1 VSGPSRLARSL
12 GHRVALAIPVVLGI
26 VVLNFFLIHLAPG
39 DAASVLAGESGAATP
54 EYMEQLRHK
63 FGLDRPLPTQFGAYL
78 LSILHLDL
86 GYSFRNDSPVSS
98 LILDRLWPT
107 ALLML
112 TAFIAALVAGTLL
125 GLVAA
130 TGRNSWRDAAISL
143 VSLVAYATP
152 GFWLGLMMIVVF
164 AIRLGWLPTSGFDT
178 VGADNEGWD
187 EVWDVARHL
196 VMPAAA
202 LSLFYLAVYA
212 RVMRASVLEQVGQ
225 DYVTTARAK
234 GQTEARVMTG
244 HVLRNALLPVVTM
257 AGVQAGNLIGG
268 SIVVETVFGW
278 PGIGTLAFNALQS
291 RDLNLLLGIFFVSAC
306 LVVVINLAVD
316 LVTVCLDPRIE
327 L

>member
-1 VSGPSRLARSL
+1 MRLARFL
-12 GHRVALAIPVVLGI
+12 GYRLLLAIPVVLGI

-39 DAASVLAGESGAATP
+39 DAASVLAGESGAASP

-63 FGLDRPLPTQFGAYL
+63 FGLDQPLATQFGVYL
-78 LSILHLDL
+78 LNMLHLDL
-86 GYSFRNDSPVSS
+86 GYSFRNDSPVGS
-98 LILDRLWPT
+98 LIVDRLWPT
-107 ALLML
+107 GLLML
-112 TAFIAALVAGTLL
+112 TAFAAALLIGTLL

-130 TGRNSWRDAAISL
+130 TGRNAWRDAVISL

-164 AIRLGWLPTSGFDT
+164 AIRLGWLPTSGYDT

-187 EVWDVARHL
+187 EVWDVGRHL
-196 VMPAAA
+196 VMPAVA
-202 LSLFYLAVYA
+202 LALFYLAVYA
-212 RVMRASVLEQVGQ
+212 RVMRASVLEQVGM

-278 PGIGTLAFNALQS
+278 PGVGTLAFNALQS
-291 RDLNLLLGIFFVSAC
+291 RDLNLLLGIFFISAC

-316 LVTVCLDPRIE
+316 LVYVCLDPRME

>member
-1 VSGPSRLARSL
+1 MRLVRYL
-12 GHRVALAIPVVLGI
+12 GVRLLLAIPVLLGI

-39 DAASVLAGESGAATP
+39 DAASVLAGESGAAST

-63 FGLDRPLPTQFGAYL
+63 FGLDQPLGTQFVVYL
-78 LSILHLDL
+78 TSMLHLDL
-86 GYSFRNDSPVSS
+86 GYSFRNDSPVAA

-107 ALLML
+107 GLLML
-112 TAFIAALVAGTLL
+112 TAFGAALVVGTLL

-130 TGRNSWRDAAISL
+130 TGRNSWRDTAISL
-143 VSLVAYATP
+143 LSLVAYATP

-164 AIRLGWLPTSGFDT
+164 AIHLGWLPTSGFDT

-187 EVWDVARHL
+187 EAWDVARHL
-196 VMPAAA
+196 VMPALA

-212 RVMRASVLEQVGQ
+212 RVMRASVLEQVGM

-234 GQTEARVMTG
+234 GQTEARIMTG

-306 LVVVINLAVD
+306 LVVLVNLVVD
-316 LVTVCLDPRIE
+316 LVYVVLDPRMEI
-327 L
+327 

>member
-1 VSGPSRLARSL
+1 MRLARFL
-12 GHRVALAIPVVLGI
+12 GYRLLLAIPVVLGI

-39 DAASVLAGESGAATP
+39 DAASVLAGESGAASP

-63 FGLDRPLPTQFGAYL
+63 FGLDRPLATQFGVYL
-78 LSILHLDL
+78 LNMLHLAL
-86 GYSFRNDSPVSS
+86 GYSFRNDSPVGS
-98 LILDRLWPT
+98 LIVDRLWPT
-107 ALLML
+107 GLLML
-112 TAFIAALVAGTLL
+112 TAFAAALLIGTLL

-130 TGRNSWRDAAISL
+130 TGRNSWRDAVISL

-164 AIRLGWLPTSGFDT
+164 AIRLGWLPTSGYDT

-187 EVWDVARHL
+187 EVWDVGRHL
-196 VMPAAA
+196 VMPAVA
-202 LSLFYLAVYA
+202 LALFYLAVYA
-212 RVMRASVLEQVGQ
+212 RVMRASVLEQIGM

-234 GQTEARVMTG
+234 GQTEARVMVG

-278 PGIGTLAFNALQS
+278 PGVGTLAFNALQS

-316 LVTVCLDPRIE
+316 LVYVCLDPRME

>member
-1 VSGPSRLARSL
+1 VRLARFL
-12 GHRVALAIPVVLGI
+12 GYRLLLAIPVVLGI

-39 DAASVLAGESGAATP
+39 DAASVLAGESGAASP

-63 FGLDRPLPTQFGAYL
+63 FGLDQPLATQFGVYL
-78 LSILHLDL
+78 LNMLHLDL
-86 GYSFRNDSPVSS
+86 GYSFRNDSPVGS
-98 LILDRLWPT
+98 LIVDRLWPT
-107 ALLML
+107 GLLML
-112 TAFIAALVAGTLL
+112 TAFAAALLIGTLL

-130 TGRNSWRDAAISL
+130 TGRNSWRDAVISL
-143 VSLVAYATP
+143 VSLIAYATP

-164 AIRLGWLPTSGFDT
+164 AIRLGWLPTSGYDT

-187 EVWDVARHL
+187 EVWDVGRHL
-196 VMPAAA
+196 VMPAVA
-202 LSLFYLAVYA
+202 LALFYLAVYA
-212 RVMRASVLEQVGQ
+212 RVMRASVLEQVGM

-234 GQTEARVMTG
+234 GQTEARVMAG

-278 PGIGTLAFNALQS
+278 PGVGTLAFNALQS

-316 LVTVCLDPRIE
+316 LVYVCLDPRLE

>member
-1 VSGPSRLARSL
+1 MPLLKYVAWRLL
-12 GHRVALAIPVVLGI
+12 LAVPVVLGI

-54 EYMEQLRHK
+54 EYMAVLRHK
-63 FGLDRPLPTQFGAYL
+63 FGLDQPLSTQFGVYL
-78 LSILHLDL
+78 LQMAQLDL
-86 GYSFRNDSPVSS
+86 GYSFRNDSSVGE
-98 LILDRLWPT
+98 LIAGRLWPT
-107 ALLML
+107 GLLML
-112 TAFIAALVAGTLL
+112 TAFGIALVFGTLL

-130 TGRNSWRDAAISL
+130 TGRNGVRDGVISL

-164 AIRLGWLPTSGFDT
+164 SIRLEWLPTSGFDT
-178 VGADNEGWD
+178 VGAYNEGWD
-187 EVWDVARHL
+187 EVVDVARHL
-196 VMPAAA
+196 IMPAVA
-202 LSLFYLAVYA
+202 LALFYLAVYA
-212 RVMRASVLEQVGQ
+212 RVMRASVLEQVNA

-234 GQTEARVMTG
+234 GQTERRVMLG

-306 LVVVINLAVD
+306 LVIVVNLVVD
-316 LVTVCLDPRIE
+316 LVYVSLDPRIE
-327 L
+327 I

>member
-1 VSGPSRLARSL
+1 MRLVRFL
-12 GHRVALAIPVVLGI
+12 GHRFLLAIPVILGI

-39 DAASVLAGESGAATP
+39 DAASVLAGESGAASP
-54 EYMEQLRHK
+54 EYMEQLRRK
-63 FGLDRPLPTQFGAYL
+63 FGLDQPMATQFGVYL
-78 LSILHLDL
+78 LNMLHLDL
-86 GYSFRNDSPVSS
+86 GYSFRNDSPVAS

-107 ALLML
+107 SLLML
-112 TAFIAALVAGTLL
+112 TAFGTALVIGTLL

-130 TGRNSWRDAAISL
+130 TGRNSWRDAVISL

-152 GFWLGLMMIVVF
+152 GFWLGLMMIVIF

-187 EVWDVARHL
+187 EVWDVGRHL
-196 VMPAAA
+196 VMPAVA

-212 RVMRASVLEQVGQ
+212 RVMRASVLEQVGM

-257 AGVQAGNLIGG
+257 AGVQAGNLVGG

-278 PGIGTLAFNALQS
+278 PGVGTLAFNALQS

-316 LVTVCLDPRIE
+316 LVYVCLDPRME

>member
-1 VSGPSRLARSL
+1 MRLARFL
-12 GHRVALAIPVVLGI
+12 GYRLLLAIPVVLGI

-39 DAASVLAGESGAATP
+39 DAASVLAGESGAASP
-54 EYMEQLRHK
+54 EYMDQLRHK
-63 FGLDRPLPTQFGAYL
+63 FGLDQPLLAQFGVYL
-78 LSILHLDL
+78 LNMAHLDL
-86 GYSFRNDSPVSS
+86 GYSFRNDSPVAS
-98 LILDRLWPT
+98 LIVDRLWPT
-107 ALLML
+107 GLLML
-112 TAFIAALVAGTLL
+112 TAFAAALAIGTLL

-130 TGRNSWRDAAISL
+130 TGRNSWRDGIISL
-143 VSLVAYATP
+143 LSLVAYATP

-164 AIRLGWLPTSGFDT
+164 AIRLGWLPTSGYDT
-178 VGADNEGWD
+178 VGADNAGWD
-187 EVWDVARHL
+187 EVWDVGRHL
-196 VMPAAA
+196 VMPAVA
-202 LSLFYLAVYA
+202 LALFYLAVYA
-212 RVMRASVLEQVGQ
+212 RVMRASVLDQIGM

-306 LVVVINLAVD
+306 LVVVINLVVD
-316 LVTVCLDPRIE
+316 LVYVGLDPRME

>member
-1 VSGPSRLARSL
+1 MRLARYL
-12 GHRVALAIPVVLGI
+12 GHRILLAIPVVLGI

-39 DAASVLAGESGAATP
+39 DAASVLAGESGAASP
-54 EYMEQLRHK
+54 EYLEQLRQK
-63 FGLDRPLPTQFGAYL
+63 FGLDQPLGTQFLVYL
-78 LSILHLDL
+78 TNMLHLNL
-86 GYSFRNDSPVSS
+86 GYSFRNDSPVTD
-98 LILDRLWPT
+98 LIFDRLWPT
-107 ALLML
+107 GLLML
-112 TAFIAALVAGTLL
+112 TAFGAALVAGTLL
-125 GLVAA
+125 GLIAA
-130 TGRNSWRDAAISL
+130 TRRNSWRDSVISL

-164 AIRLGWLPTSGFDT
+164 AIHLGWLPTSGFDT
-178 VGADNEGWD
+178 VGADTEGWD
-187 EVWDVARHL
+187 QVWDVARHL
-196 VMPAAA
+196 VMPAIA

-212 RVMRASVLEQVGQ
+212 RVMRASVLEQVGM

-234 GQTEARVMTG
+234 GQTETRIMTG

-306 LVVVINLAVD
+306 LVVLVNLAVD
-316 LVTVCLDPRIE
+316 LIYTALDPRME

>member
-1 VSGPSRLARSL
+1 VRLARFL
-12 GHRVALAIPVVLGI
+12 GYRLLLAIPVVLGI

-39 DAASVLAGESGAATP
+39 DAASVLAGESGAASP

-63 FGLDRPLPTQFGAYL
+63 FGLDRPLATQFGVYL
-78 LSILHLDL
+78 LNMLHLDL
-86 GYSFRNDSPVSS
+86 GYSFRNDSPVGS
-98 LILDRLWPT
+98 LIVDRLWPT
-107 ALLML
+107 GLLML
-112 TAFIAALVAGTLL
+112 TAFAAALLIGTLL

-130 TGRNSWRDAAISL
+130 TGRNSWRDAVISL

-164 AIRLGWLPTSGFDT
+164 AIRLGWLPTSGYDT

-187 EVWDVARHL
+187 EVWDVGRHL
-196 VMPAAA
+196 VMPAVA
-202 LSLFYLAVYA
+202 LALFYLAVYA
-212 RVMRASVLEQVGQ
+212 RVMRASVLEQIGM

-234 GQTEARVMTG
+234 GQTEARVMVG

-278 PGIGTLAFNALQS
+278 PGVVTLAFNALQS

-316 LVTVCLDPRIE
+316 LVYVCLDPRME

>member
-1 VSGPSRLARSL
+1 MRLARFL
-12 GHRVALAIPVVLGI
+12 GYRLLLAIPVVLGI

-39 DAASVLAGESGAATP
+39 DAASVLAGESGAASP

-63 FGLDRPLPTQFGAYL
+63 FGLDRPLATQFGVYL
-78 LSILHLDL
+78 LNMLHLDL
-86 GYSFRNDSPVSS
+86 GYSFRNDSPVGS
-98 LILDRLWPT
+98 LIVDRLWPT
-107 ALLML
+107 GLLML
-112 TAFIAALVAGTLL
+112 TAFAAALLIGTLL

-130 TGRNSWRDAAISL
+130 TGRNSWRDAVISL

-164 AIRLGWLPTSGFDT
+164 AIRLGWLPTSGYDT

-187 EVWDVARHL
+187 EVWDVGRHL
-196 VMPAAA
+196 VMPAVA
-202 LSLFYLAVYA
+202 LALFYLAVYA
-212 RVMRASVLEQVGQ
+212 RVMRASVLEQIGM

-234 GQTEARVMTG
+234 GQTEARVMVG

-278 PGIGTLAFNALQS
+278 PGVGTLAFNALQS

-316 LVTVCLDPRIE
+316 LVYVCLDPRME

>member
-1 VSGPSRLARSL
+1 M
-12 GHRVALAIPVVLGI
+12 ILGI

-39 DAASVLAGESGAATP
+39 DAASVLAGESGAASP
-54 EYMEQLRHK
+54 EYMEQLRRK
-63 FGLDRPLPTQFGAYL
+63 FGLDQPMATQFGVYL
-78 LSILHLDL
+78 LNMLHLDL
-86 GYSFRNDSPVSS
+86 GYSFRNDSPVAS

-107 ALLML
+107 SLLML
-112 TAFIAALVAGTLL
+112 TAFGTALVIGTLL

-130 TGRNSWRDAAISL
+130 TGRNSWRDAVISL

-152 GFWLGLMMIVVF
+152 GFWLGLMMIVIF

-187 EVWDVARHL
+187 EVWDVGRHL
-196 VMPAAA
+196 VMPAVA

-212 RVMRASVLEQVGQ
+212 RVMRASVLEQVGM

-278 PGIGTLAFNALQS
+278 PGVGTLAFNALQS

-316 LVTVCLDPRIE
+316 LVYVCLDPRME

>member
-1 VSGPSRLARSL
+1 MRLLRYVGWRL
-12 GHRVALAIPVVLGI
+12 LLAVPVVLGI

-54 EYMEQLRHK
+54 EYMAVLRHK
-63 FGLDRPLPTQFGAYL
+63 FGLDQPLSTQFLLYL
-78 LSILHLDL
+78 GQMAHLDL
-86 GYSFRNDSPVSS
+86 GYSYRNDSGVGA

-107 ALLML
+107 GLLML
-112 TAFIAALVAGTLL
+112 TAFGVAVVAGTLL
-125 GLVAA
+125 GLLAA
-130 TGRNSWRDAAISL
+130 TGRNGVRDAVISL

-164 AIRLGWLPTSGFDT
+164 SIRLEWLPTSGFDT
-178 VGADNEGWD
+178 VGAYNEGWD

-196 VMPAAA
+196 LMPAVA
-202 LSLFYLAVYA
+202 LALFYLAVYA
-212 RVMRASVLEQVGQ
+212 RVMRASVLEQTGA

-234 GQTEARVMTG
+234 GQTERRVMTG
-244 HVLRNALLPVVTM
+244 HVLRNALLPVITM

-306 LVVVINLAVD
+306 LVVVVNLVVD
-316 LVTVCLDPRIE
+316 LVYVSLDPRIE

>member
-1 VSGPSRLARSL
+1 MRLARFL
-12 GHRVALAIPVVLGI
+12 GYRLLLAIPVVLGI

-39 DAASVLAGESGAATP
+39 DAASVLAGESGAASP

-63 FGLDRPLPTQFGAYL
+63 FGLDRPLLAQFGVYL
-78 LSILHLDL
+78 LNMAHLDL
-86 GYSFRNDSPVSS
+86 GYSFRNDSPVAS
-98 LILDRLWPT
+98 LIVDRLWPT
-107 ALLML
+107 GLLML
-112 TAFIAALVAGTLL
+112 TAFAAALAIGTLL

-130 TGRNSWRDAAISL
+130 TGRNSWRDGIISL
-143 VSLVAYATP
+143 LSLVAYATP

-164 AIRLGWLPTSGFDT
+164 AIRLGWLPTSGYDT

-187 EVWDVARHL
+187 EVWDVGRHL
-196 VMPAAA
+196 VMPAVA
-202 LSLFYLAVYA
+202 LALFYLAVYA
-212 RVMRASVLEQVGQ
+212 RVMRASVLEQIGM

-306 LVVVINLAVD
+306 LVVVINLVVD
-316 LVTVCLDPRIE
+316 LVYVGLDPRME

>member
-1 VSGPSRLARSL
+1 MRLLRYLAW
-12 GHRVALAIPVVLGI
+12 RVLLAVPVVLGI

-54 EYMEQLRHK
+54 EYMAVLRHK
-63 FGLDRPLPTQFGAYL
+63 FGLDQPLSTQFVVYL
-78 LSILHLDL
+78 SQMAHLDL
-86 GYSFRNDSPVSS
+86 GYSFRNDSPVGE

-107 ALLML
+107 GLLML
-112 TAFIAALVAGTLL
+112 TAFSIALLGGILL

-130 TGRNSWRDAAISL
+130 TGRNGWRDGVISL

-164 AIRLGWLPTSGFDT
+164 SIRLEWLPTSGFDT
-178 VGADNEGWD
+178 VGAYNEGWD
-187 EVWDVARHL
+187 EVRDVARHL
-196 VMPAAA
+196 IMPATA
-202 LSLFYLAVYA
+202 LALFYLALYA
-212 RVMRASVLEQVGQ
+212 RVMRASVLEQAGA

-234 GQTEARVMTG
+234 GQTERRVMLG
-244 HVLRNALLPVVTM
+244 HVVRNALLPVVTV

-278 PGIGTLAFNALQS
+278 PGVGTLAFNALQS

-306 LVVVINLAVD
+306 LVVVINLVVD
-316 LVTVCLDPRIE
+316 LVYVSLDPRIQFG
-327 L
+327 

>member
-1 VSGPSRLARSL
+1 MRLLRYVGWRIL
-12 GHRVALAIPVVLGI
+12 LAVPVVLGI
-26 VVLNFFLIHLAPG
+26 IVLNFFLIHLAPG

-54 EYMEQLRHK
+54 EYMEVLRHK
-63 FGLDRPLPTQFGAYL
+63 FGLDQPLSTQFWVYL
-78 LSILHLDL
+78 VNIAHFDL
-86 GYSFRNDSPVSS
+86 GYSFRNDSSVME
-98 LILDRLWPT
+98 LILDRLGPT
-107 ALLML
+107 GLLMV
-112 TAFIAALVAGTLL
+112 TAFVVALVVGVLL

-130 TGRNSWRDAAISL
+130 TGRNTWRDGVIS
-143 VSLVAYATP
+143 VISLVAYATP

-164 AIRLGWLPTSGFDT
+164 AIRLAWLPTSGFDT

-196 VMPAAA
+196 VMPAVA
-202 LSLFYLAVYA
+202 LALFYLALYA
-212 RVMRASVLEQVGQ
+212 RVMRASVLEQAGA

-234 GQTEARVMTG
+234 GQTERRVMLG
-244 HVLRNALLPVVTM
+244 HVLKNALLPVVTM

-306 LVVVINLAVD
+306 LVVVINLVVD
-316 LVTVCLDPRIE
+316 LVTVSLDPRIE

>member
-1 VSGPSRLARSL
+1 VRLARFL
-12 GHRVALAIPVVLGI
+12 GCRLLLAIPVVLGI

-39 DAASVLAGESGAATP
+39 DAASVLAGESGAASP

-63 FGLDRPLPTQFGAYL
+63 FGLDQPLATQFGVYL
-78 LSILHLDL
+78 LNMLHLDL
-86 GYSFRNDSPVSS
+86 GYSFRNDSPVGS
-98 LILDRLWPT
+98 LIVDRLGPT
-107 ALLML
+107 GLLML
-112 TAFIAALVAGTLL
+112 TAFAAALLIGTLL

-130 TGRNSWRDAAISL
+130 TGRNAWRDAIISL

-164 AIRLGWLPTSGFDT
+164 AIRLGWLPTSGYDT

-187 EVWDVARHL
+187 EVWDVGRHL
-196 VMPAAA
+196 VMPAVA
-202 LSLFYLAVYA
+202 LALFYLAVYA
-212 RVMRASVLEQVGQ
+212 RVMRASVLEQVGM

-278 PGIGTLAFNALQS
+278 PGVGTLAFNALQS

-306 LVVVINLAVD
+306 LVVVINLAID
-316 LVTVCLDPRIE
+316 LVYVCLDPRME

>member
-1 VSGPSRLARSL
+1 MRLARFL
-12 GHRVALAIPVVLGI
+12 GYRLLLAIPVVLGI

-39 DAASVLAGESGAATP
+39 DAASVLAGESGAASP

-63 FGLDRPLPTQFGAYL
+63 FGLDQPLATQFGVYL
-78 LSILHLDL
+78 LNMLHLDL
-86 GYSFRNDSPVSS
+86 GYSFRNDSPVGS
-98 LILDRLWPT
+98 LIVDRLWPT
-107 ALLML
+107 GLLML
-112 TAFIAALVAGTLL
+112 TAFAAALLIGTLL

-130 TGRNSWRDAAISL
+130 TGRNSWRDAVISL

-164 AIRLGWLPTSGFDT
+164 AIRLGWLPTSGYDT

-187 EVWDVARHL
+187 EVWDVGRHL
-196 VMPAAA
+196 IMPAVA
-202 LSLFYLAVYA
+202 LALFYLAVYA
-212 RVMRASVLEQVGQ
+212 RVMRASVLEQVGM

-278 PGIGTLAFNALQS
+278 PGVGTLAFNALQS

-316 LVTVCLDPRIE
+316 LVYVCLDPRLE

>member
-1 VSGPSRLARSL
+1 MRLARYL
-12 GHRVALAIPVVLGI
+12 GGRLLLAIPVLLGI

-39 DAASVLAGESGAATP
+39 DAASVLAGESGAAST

-63 FGLDRPLPTQFGAYL
+63 FGLDQPLGTQFVVYL
-78 LSILHLDL
+78 TSMLHLDL
-86 GYSFRNDSPVSS
+86 GYSFRNDSPVTA

-107 ALLML
+107 GLLML
-112 TAFIAALVAGTLL
+112 TAFGAALAVGTLL

-143 VSLVAYATP
+143 LSLVAYATP

-164 AIRLGWLPTSGFDT
+164 AIQLGWLPTSGFDT

-187 EVWDVARHL
+187 KVWDIARHL
-196 VMPAAA
+196 VMPAVA

-212 RVMRASVLEQVGQ
+212 RVMRASVLEQVGM

-234 GQTEARVMTG
+234 GQTEVRIMTG
-244 HVLRNALLPVVTM
+244 HVLRNALLPLVTM

-306 LVVVINLAVD
+306 LVVLVNLAVD
-316 LVTVCLDPRIE
+316 LVYVVLDPRMEI
-327 L
+327 